1 MQTMTP
7 RDSCAELIARLKDG
21 ENEAAQEV
29 FDRFARKLI
38 ALARRQL
45 DQRFSGKVDAED
57 VVQSAYKS
65 FFMRFR
71 EGKFDAYNWQGLW
84 GLLALITL
92 RKCADRVEYFR
103 ADRRDVG
110 REVDPATDEE
120 RPAHWLEAISREPT
134 PLEAAVLAETVE
146 QLLRE
151 ARPVERPI
159 IELSL
164 QGYTAQE
171 ISEKLGRAERTVR
184 RLRQN
189 VKERLARM
197 QLEDG

>member
-1 MQTMTP
+1 MTP
-7 RDSCAELIARLKDG
+7 RDSCTELIARLQTG
-21 ENEAAQEV
+21 EDEAAQEV
-29 FDRFARKLI
+29 FQRFARQLI

-45 DQRFSGKVDAED
+45 DQMLSGKVDAED

-65 FFMRFR
+65 FFIRFR
-71 EGKFDAYNWQGLW
+71 EGKVAAHNWQGLW

-103 ADRRDVG
+103 ADRRDVR
-110 REVDPATDEE
+110 REVEPSADER
-120 RPAHWLEAISREPT
+120 RPAPWLEPINREPT

-146 QLLRE
+146 RLLRE
-151 ARPVERPI
+151 AKPEERPV

-171 ISEKLGRAERTVR
+171 ISEQLGRAERTVR
-184 RLRQN
+184 RLRQY

-197 QLEDG
+197 QTEEG